1 MKHFD
6 EIFELAADGYGI
18 VTAAQAREIGV
29 TTGELS
35 RWCATGKLMRR
46 GHGVYKLT
54 QWVPTPCDVFAEAVA
69 LVGDEGFLWGES
81 VLSMHALA
89 LVDPRAVTVATPK
102 RVRRKLP
109 AWVKTVSAPE
119 NAKTTFYEGI
129 PSQCVADAIEACKG
143 SVMTERL
150 IEATKHAQAEGL
162 ITSNEH
168 ERLMKELS

>member
-1 MKHFD
+1 
-6 EIFELAADGYGI
+6 
-18 VTAAQAREIGV
+18 
-29 TTGELS
+29 
-35 RWCATGKLMRR
+35 
-46 GHGVYKLT
+46 
-54 QWVPTPCDVFAEAVA
+54 
-69 LVGDEGFLWGES
+69 
-81 VLSMHALA
+81 MHAMSV
-89 LVDPRAVTVATPK
+89 VDPRSVTVETPM
-102 RVRRKLP
+102 RIRRKLP
-109 AWVKTVSAPE
+109 AWEKTVCAPE

>member
-54 QWVPTPCDVFAEAVA
+54 QWVPTPRDVFAEAVA

-102 RVRRKLP
+102 RIRRKLP
-109 AWVKTVSAPE
+109 AWVKTVPLQRMRKRRS
-119 NAKTTFYEGI
+119 
-129 PSQCVADAIEACKG
+129 
-143 SVMTERL
+143 
-150 IEATKHAQAEGL
+150 
-162 ITSNEH
+162 
-168 ERLMKELS
+168 MKESLLNALPMRLRLVRGPL

>member
-6 EIFELAADGYGI
+6 EIYELAADNYGI

-35 RWCATGKLMRR
+35 RWCTAGKLMRR
-46 GHGVYKLT
+46 GHGVYKLA
-54 QWVPTPCDVFAEAVA
+54 QWVPTPRDVFAEAVT
-69 LVGDEGFLWGES
+69 LVGGEGFLWGES

-89 LVDPRAVTVATPK
+89 LVDPRTVTVATP
-102 RVRRKLP
+102 RRTRRKLP
-109 AWVKTVSAPE
+109 SWVKAVPVPE
-119 NAKTTFYEGI
+119 NAKRTFYEGI
-129 PSQCVADAIEACKG
+129 PSQCVADAIEACRG

-162 ITSNEH
+162 ITSEEY

>member
-54 QWVPTPCDVFAEAVA
+54 QWVPTPRDVFAEAWLL
-69 LVGDEGFLWGES
+69 LVTRVSCGANQCCLCTH
-81 VLSMHALA
+81 LHLLI
-89 LVDPRAVTVATPK
+89 LVP
-102 RVRRKLP
+102 
-109 AWVKTVSAPE
+109 
-119 NAKTTFYEGI
+119 
-129 PSQCVADAIEACKG
+129 
-143 SVMTERL
+143 
-150 IEATKHAQAEGL
+150 
-162 ITSNEH
+162 
-168 ERLMKELS
+168 